1 MRMGPQEVVWI
12 AGAAGRMGRAIEH
25 RLDHEKYR
33 ILTTDAEVDATDLDT
48 VVHFA
53 AANRPDYVINC
64 AGLARHDTAQERP
77 DDAYKINALG
87 ARNLAIA
94 SESVGAKIIHLST
107 DDLFPAN
114 MPHAVNEFDPAL
126 PRHVFGK
133 SKLAGEKLVRDM
145 NPRHIIIR
153 SSWVYTALPDDM
165 IVSAITKARAS
176 EPVEVPANQFA
187 CPTSCKTVAEFIIAI
202 MESEEFGTFHVTS
215 EGLCSRFEFI
225 ARALKLAGAPMDT
238 LVSRQNPDEAYRVDL
253 DNLMIRLT
261 GIYELRTW
269 EEDLKDYMAEHDL
282 LA

>member
-1 MRMGPQEVVWI
+1 MRMGPQEVIWI

-25 RLDHEKYR
+25 RLDHEKYT
-33 ILTTDAEVDATDLDT
+33 ILTTDVEIDITDLES

-64 AGLARHDTAQERP
+64 AGLARHDAAQERP

-94 SESVGAKIIHLST
+94 SESVGATIIHLST

-114 MPHAVNEFDPAL
+114 MPHAVNEFDVAL

-133 SKLAGEKLVRDM
+133 SKLAGEKLVREM
-145 NPRHIIIR
+145 NPRHVIVR
-153 SSWVYTALPDDM
+153 SSWVYTAFPEDM
-165 IVSAITKARAS
+165 IVSAITRARAG
-176 EPVEVPANQFA
+176 ERIEVPANQFA
-187 CPTSCKTVAEFIIAI
+187 CPTSCRTVSEFIIAAI
-202 MESEEFGTFHVTS
+202 ESGEFGTFHVTS

-225 ARALKLAGAPMDT
+225 GRALKLAGVSRDT
-238 LVSRQNPDEAYRVDL
+238 LVSRQVPEEAYRIEL
-253 DNLMIRLT
+253 DNLMVRLT
-261 GIYELRTW
+261 GMYNLPTW
-269 EEDLKDYMAEHDL
+269 EDDLKSYMEEHDL